1 MPFLEETVEL
11 DACLLQREWSPPVY
25 VPNAKALLC
34 TRSACLD
41 KGESFCGICSTSVR
55 RALYRCTVTALF
67 D

>member
-1 MPFLEETVEL
+1 M
-11 DACLLQREWSPPVY
+11 Y

-41 KGESFCGICSTSVR
+41 KAESFCGICSTSVR
-55 RALYRCTVTALF
+55 RALYRYTVIAPF